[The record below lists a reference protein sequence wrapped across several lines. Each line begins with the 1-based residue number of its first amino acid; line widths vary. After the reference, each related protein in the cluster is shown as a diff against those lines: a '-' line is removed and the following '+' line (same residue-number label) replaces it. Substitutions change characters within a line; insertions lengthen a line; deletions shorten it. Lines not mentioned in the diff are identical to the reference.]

1 MRRRFGGLRPRLVL
15 LMSAV
20 VVVAVVV
27 AGVAAVQLTRSAA
40 RDDTRVALARQ
51 ADLAATVV
59 AARRGGDI
67 GATLRLVRSQR
78 TPVAWT
84 NPRGEATGDLLA
96 RNAWSAMGQPTA
108 RRQATLRLD
117 GEEVLAAVRPIGDGR
132 VVIMAQRFRFD
143 ETDAGR
149 VLRGVLLALLV
160 GLVVA
165 VAVGAWFAGRLTRPL
180 REAAAGAQ
188 RLAGGD
194 RAVRVGR
201 PGTREVAELGA
212 AVDALADSLARS
224 ENREREFLMSVSHEL
239 RTPLT
244 AVLGYGESLA
254 DGLLEGD
261 AARRAGAVLVSEA
274 ERLTRLVDDL
284 LDLARLRADGFRFDL
299 VRTDVRPVV
308 EDAGQVWEHRC
319 AAERIAVVVDV
330 PATPVPAQVDP
341 ARLRQVIDNLVEN
354 ALRVTPAGGSITL
367 RLEVAPHGAHLDVD
381 DTGPG
386 LSAAERAV
394 AFERGALWERSHGV
408 RRVGTGLGLAIVAAL
423 VDGMRGRITVE
434 PGPDDVGTRFS
445 VQLPDDHPP
454 PGV

>member
-1 MRRRFGGLRPRLVL
+1 
-15 LMSAV
+15 
-20 VVVAVVV
+20 
-27 AGVAAVQLTRSAA
+27 
-40 RDDTRVALARQ
+40 
-51 ADLAATVV
+51 
-59 AARRGGDI
+59 
-67 GATLRLVRSQR
+67 
-78 TPVAWT
+78 
-84 NPRGEATGDLLA
+84 
-96 RNAWSAMGQPTA
+96 
-108 RRQATLRLD
+108 
-117 GEEVLAAVRPIGDGR
+117 
-132 VVIMAQRFRFD
+132 
-143 ETDAGR
+143 
-149 VLRGVLLALLV
+149 
-160 GLVVA
+160 
-165 VAVGAWFAGRLTRPL
+165 
-180 REAAAGAQ
+180 Q